1 MKFATTSILA
11 LLMAEQVAAF
21 APSSPLKTNSYKS
34 KASSSSSTLSMAL
47 DVDPAQV
54 AAPAVPVEQ
63 PGVQMVV
70 KSPGGGPTDVRYSE
84 FLKLVDAD
92 KIEKVTFSSDGT
104 QLLGVDVDGTRLKI
118 QSLPN
123 DPDLLSQLTT
133 HKVRPKKPSSS
144 MVGRNSLHC
153 THTFSNLSMIY
164 YFFDRSMSPFF
175 HSKKPVDS
183 ATLPSL

>member
-34 KASSSSSTLSMAL
+34 KSSTLNMAL
-47 DVDPAQV
+47 DVDAVDV
-54 AAPAVPVEQ
+54 AAPAVAVEQ
-63 PGVQMVV
+63 PAVQMVV

-92 KIEKVTFSSDGT
+92 KIEKVTFSSDGS

-133 HKVRPKKPSSS
+133 HKVRPKTANC
-144 MVGRNSLHC
+144 V
-153 THTFSNLSMIY
+153 
-164 YFFDRSMSPFF
+164 
-175 HSKKPVDS
+175 SK
-183 ATLPSL
+183 

>member
-34 KASSSSSTLSMAL
+34 KSSSTLNMAL
-47 DVDPAQV
+47 DVDPVDV
-54 AAPAVPVEQ
+54 AAPAVAVEQ
-63 PGVQMVV
+63 PAVQMVV

-133 HKVRPKKPSSS
+133 HKVRPKTANFVSTHRFCWSNEFNHLHHFF
-144 MVGRNSLHC
+144 NSVLL
-153 THTFSNLSMIY
+153 NY
-164 YFFDRSMSPFF
+164 FDRSMSPSFP
-175 HSKKPVDS
+175 SRKPADS